1 MPDQFRPTTAKPDDF
16 DAYWNRTMEILDA
29 TPIAPE
35 EELMPIRST
44 EFSTTYGVRFT
55 SIGPYRL
62 FGYLSIPHGEG
73 PFPTL
78 VYLTRLQSVVEP
90 LPQGDA
96 SEKRR
101 RFLVFA
107 MAARGQRNADEPY
120 AASFPGL
127 FVDTIDDPE
136 AYVMRGIVA
145 DCCRAVD
152 YVLTRPEA
160 DRGRIAGIGQNE
172 MPLLAAALRGGMT
185 HLVAS
190 PSFFYGTMDRAPGT
204 EGYPLEEV
212 NEYLRQNPDRHD
224 AVARTVSYFDP
235 WFFAP
240 RITVPTLL
248 WGSEQMLGAVADAV
262 PGQVEVR
269 ASEHSR
275 YKDGVYQEEWIAR
288 QFGLKDVILPVHWR

>member
-1 MPDQFRPTTAKPDDF
+1 MPDQFRPTTAKPNDF
-16 DAYWNRTMEILDA
+16 EAYWNRTMEALDA

-35 EELMPIRST
+35 EETMPIRST

-62 FGYLSIPHGEG
+62 FGYLSIPRGQG

-78 VYLTRLQSVVEP
+78 VYFTRLQSVVEP

-96 SEKRR
+96 IEKQR

-107 MAARGQRNADEPY
+107 LAARGQRNADRPY

-127 FVDTIDDPE
+127 FVDGIEDPE

-160 DRGRIAGIGQNE
+160 DRGRIVGIGQNE
-172 MPLLAAALRGGMT
+172 MPLLSAALRGGLT

-190 PSFFYGTMDRAPGT
+190 PSFFYGTMDRAAGT
-204 EGYPLEEV
+204 ESYPLEEV
-212 NEYLRQNPDRHD
+212 NEYLRQFPDRRD
-224 AVARTVSYFDP
+224 KVARTVSFFDP
-235 WFFAP
+235 LFFAP
-240 RITVPTLL
+240 RITVPSLL
-248 WGSEQMLGAVADAV
+248 WGSENMLGAMVDAMT
-262 PGQVEVR
+262 GTTEVR

-288 QFGLKDVILPVHWR
+288 HFGLKDVILPAHWR

>member
-1 MPDQFRPTTAKPDDF
+1 MPVPYRPTTTRPEDF
-16 DAYWNRTMEILDA
+16 DAYWNCTMKALDA
-29 TPIAPE
+29 TPMAPE

-44 EFSTTYGVRFT
+44 AYSTTYGVRFT
-55 SIGPYRL
+55 SVGPYRL

-96 SEKRR
+96 VEKLGQ
-101 RFLVFA
+101 FLVFA
-107 MAARGQRNADEPY
+107 MAARGQRNADRPY

-127 FVDTIDDPE
+127 FMDGIEDP
-136 AYVMRGIVA
+136 AGYVMRGIVA

-160 DRGRIAGIGQNE
+160 DHRRMVGIGQNE
-172 MPLLAAALRGGMT
+172 MPLLAAALRGGLT

-190 PSFFYGTMDRAPGT
+190 PSFYYGTLDRAAGT
-204 EGYPLEEV
+204 ESYPLEEV
-212 NEYLRQNPDRHD
+212 NEYLRQFPDRR
-224 AVARTVSYFDP
+224 AMVARTVSYFDP
-235 WFFAP
+235 LFFAP

-248 WGSEQMLGAVADAV
+248 WGSRPVLGAMVESM
-262 PGQVEVR
+262 PGRAEVR

-275 YKDGVYQEEWIAR
+275 YRDGVFQERWVAR
-288 QFGLKDVILPVHWR
+288 QLGLKDVILPAHWR

>member
-1 MPDQFRPTTAKPDDF
+1 MPVPYRPTTTRPEDF
-16 DAYWNRTMEILDA
+16 DAYWNCTMKALDA
-29 TPIAPE
+29 TPMAPE

-44 EFSTTYGVRFT
+44 AYSTTYGVRFT
-55 SIGPYRL
+55 SVGPYRL

-78 VYLTRLQSVVEP
+78 VYFTRLQSVVEP

-96 SEKRR
+96 VEKLSK
-101 RFLVFA
+101 FLVFA
-107 MAARGQRNADEPY
+107 MAARGQRNADRPY

-127 FVDTIDDPE
+127 FMDGIEDP
-136 AYVMRGIVA
+136 ADYVMRGIVA

-160 DRGRIAGIGQNE
+160 DHRRMVGIGQNE
-172 MPLLAAALRGGMT
+172 MPLLAAALRGGLT

-190 PSFFYGTMDRAPGT
+190 PSFYYGTMDRAAGT
-204 EGYPLEEV
+204 ESYPLEEV
-212 NEYLRQNPDRHD
+212 NEYLRRFPDRR
-224 AVARTVSYFDP
+224 AMVARTVSYFDP
-235 WFFAP
+235 LFFAP

-248 WGSEQMLGAVADAV
+248 WGSRPVLGAMVESM
-262 PGQVEVR
+262 PGPAEVR

-275 YKDGVYQEEWIAR
+275 YKDGVFQERWIAR
-288 QFGLKDVILPVHWR
+288 QLGLKDVILPAHWR

>member
-1 MPDQFRPTTAKPDDF
+1 MSSLCMSTTVRPDDF
-16 DAYWNRTMEILDA
+16 DAYWNRVVNALDA

-35 EELMPIRST
+35 VELMPIRST
-44 EFSTTYGVRFT
+44 DYSTTYGVRFT

-62 FGYLSIPHGEG
+62 FGYLSIPRGKG

-78 VYLTRLQSVVEP
+78 LYFTRLQSVVEP

-107 MAARGQRNADEPY
+107 MAARGQRNADKPY

-127 FVDTIDDPE
+127 FVDGIEDRE
-136 AYVMRGIVA
+136 GYVMRGIVA

-160 DRGRIAGIGQNE
+160 DPGRIVGIGQNE
-172 MPLLAAALRGGMT
+172 MPLLSAALRGGLT

-190 PSFFYGTMDRAPGT
+190 PSFFHRTMDRAAGT
-204 EGYPLEEV
+204 EGYPLEEI
-212 NEYLRQNPDRHD
+212 NEYLRQYPDRRH

-235 WFFAP
+235 LFFAP

-248 WGSEQMLGAVADAV
+248 WGSRETLGEVADAMQAV
-262 PGQVEVR
+262 PQVR

-275 YKDGVYQEEWIAR
+275 YKDGVYQERWIAR
-288 QFGLKDVILPVHWR
+288 QLGLRDVILPAHWR

>member
-1 MPDQFRPTTAKPDDF
+1 MSSRCMSTTVRPDDF
-16 DAYWNRTMEILDA
+16 DAYWIRVVNALDA

-35 EELMPIRST
+35 VELMPIRST
-44 EFSTTYGVRFT
+44 DYSTTYGVRFT

-62 FGYLSIPHGEG
+62 FGYLSIPRGEG

-78 VYLTRLQSVVEP
+78 LYFTRLQSVVEP

-96 SEKRR
+96 SEKRG

-107 MAARGQRNADEPY
+107 MAARGQRNADKPY

-127 FVDTIDDPE
+127 FVDGIEDHE
-136 AYVMRGIVA
+136 NYVMRGIVA

-160 DRGRIAGIGQNE
+160 DRGRIVGIGQNE
-172 MPLLAAALRGGMT
+172 MPLLSAALRGGLT

-190 PSFFYGTMDRAPGT
+190 PSFFHRTMDRAAGT
-204 EGYPLEEV
+204 ESYPLEEI
-212 NEYLRQNPDRHD
+212 NEYLRQYPDRRH
-224 AVARTVSYFDP
+224 AAARTVSYFDP
-235 WFFAP
+235 LFFAP
-240 RITVPTLL
+240 KITVPTLL
-248 WGSEQMLGAVADAV
+248 WGSRETLGAVADAM
-262 PGQVEVR
+262 QVAPQVR

-275 YKDGVYQEEWIAR
+275 YKDGVYQERWIAR
-288 QFGLKDVILPVHWR
+288 HLGLRDVILPAHWR